1 VEHNYRKEQ
10 TMTQKLFEKILVAT
24 DGSEKNKPAIAE
36 ALRIGRECNAE
47 VHAIYVID
55 IGIFESASAGASAA
69 DAWALL
75 QSEAA
80 TALAQVKSKAD
91 GVTLETVILEG
102 HPAAQIVKYAT
113 EQKIDLI
120 VIGTQGKKGIERLLL
135 GSVAESVI
143 RSAPCRILV
152 VK

>member
-1 VEHNYRKEQ
+1 
-10 TMTQKLFEKILVAT
+10 MTQKLFEKILVAT
-24 DGSEKNKPAIAE
+24 DGSEKNKPAVAE
-36 ALRIGRECNAE
+36 ALRVGRECGSKVYA
-47 VHAIYVID
+47 VYVID
-55 IGIFESASAGASAA
+55 SGIFESPAGGASAG

-80 TALAQVKSKAD
+80 TALAHVKAKGA
-91 GVTLETVILEG
+91 GVDLETVILEG
-102 HPAAQIVKYAT
+102 KPAAEIVKYAT
-113 EQKIDLI
+113 EHKIDLI

-135 GSVAESVI
+135 GSVAENVI

>member
-1 VEHNYRKEQ
+1 
-10 TMTQKLFEKILVAT
+10 MTPKLFEKILIAT
-24 DGSEKNKPAIAE
+24 DGSERNRAAVTE
-36 ALRIGRECNAE
+36 TLRIGRECGSVVYA
-47 VHAIYVID
+47 AYVID

-80 TALAQVKSKAD
+80 TALAQVKSKGE
-91 GVTLETVILEG
+91 GVNLETVILEG

-113 EQKIDLI
+113 EHKIDLI

-143 RSAPCRILV
+143 RSAPCRVLV

>member
-1 VEHNYRKEQ
+1 
-10 TMTQKLFEKILVAT
+10 MTQKLFERILVAT
-24 DGSEKNKPAIAE
+24 DGSDRNKPAIAE
-36 ALRIGRECNAE
+36 ALRIGRECGSA
-47 VHAIYVID
+47 VYAIYVID
-55 IGIFESASAGASAA
+55 IGIFESASAGAAAA

-80 TALAQVKSKAD
+80 TALAQVKAKGA
-91 GVTLETVILEG
+91 GVNLETVILEG
-102 HPAAQIVKYAT
+102 HPAAEIVKFAT
-113 EQKIDLI
+113 GQKIDLI
-120 VIGTQGKKGIERLLL
+120 VIGTQGRKGIERLLL